1 MRRLALA
8 ATLLVVLSSQVLAWS
23 DAGHKIVAS
32 IAFRQLTPDGQA
44 KVVAIL
50 RNHPRFVED
59 FAGQVPPDT
68 PDEGKNEWF
77 FQQASVWPDIARGFR
92 GDDAKYNH
100 GTWHY
105 INLPSFLDDTEEQAL
120 AGKLTVN
127 ISLDPPSNPEEK
139 INAIQTIRLSRAML
153 ADPGV
158 ANREKAIML
167 TWLFHVVGDIHQPL
181 HSTAMFSRRL
191 FPEGDRGGNQI
202 PTVQRNNL
210 HSLWDGFPGGKAD
223 LAEARNGALKLLAD
237 ADLAALGRSSA
248 KQLGEE
254 VWLNESHDLCG
265 SMVYD
270 AEVLAYLRDRELAD
284 EKLEPLKLSEDYLR
298 AGGRVCSRRVVQAGY
313 RLGAILKS
321 IVE

>member
-32 IAFRQLTPDGQA
+32 IAFRQLTPNGQA
-44 KVVAIL
+44 KVVELL
-50 RNHPRFVED
+50 RNHPRFADD
-59 FAGQVPPDT
+59 FAGQMPADT
-68 PDEGKNEWF
+68 PDEGKSEWF

-92 GDDAKYNH
+92 GDDVKYNH

-105 INLPSFLDDTEEQAL
+105 INLPSFLDDTERQAL

-127 ISLDPPSNPEEK
+127 ISLEPPASPEEK
-139 INAIQTIRLSRAML
+139 MNAIQTIRLSQVML
-153 ADPGV
+153 ADPKV
-158 ANREKAIML
+158 ENREKAIML

-181 HSTAMFSRRL
+181 HSTAMFSRKL
-191 FPEGDRGGNQI
+191 FPDGDRGGNQI
-202 PTVQRNNL
+202 PTAQRNNL
-210 HSLWDGFPGGKAD
+210 HALWDGFPGGKAD
-223 LAEARNGALKLLAD
+223 LAAARNDAIRFIAD
-237 ADLAALGRSSA
+237 ADLADLGQNSA
-248 KQLGEE
+248 KQLDEE

-265 SMVYD
+265 SRVYD
-270 AEVLAYLRDRELAD
+270 AEVLAYLRDRESAD
-284 EKLEPLKLSEDYLR
+284 QKLEPLKLSEDYLR
-298 AGGRVCSRRVVQAGY
+298 AGGRICTRRVVQAGY